1 MATDQ
6 AGGKAWVCAA
16 QLGQIISSQK
26 TPLQQICR
34 GTLQQASDMGKPST
48 CLYFGWPLRWVAVRA
63 GLRWLLDFVF
73 FWGSRGNR
81 GNLQY
86 WRGL

>member
-6 AGGKAWVCAA
+6 AGGKAWVDAA
-16 QLGQIISSQK
+16 LLGQVISSQK
-26 TPLQQICR
+26 TPLQQISR
-34 GTLQQASDMGKPST
+34 RAFQQASNMNKPST
-48 CLYFGWPLRWVAVRA
+48 CLYFGWPLSWVVVRA

-73 FWGSRGNR
+73 FWGSRGNP

-86 WRGL
+86 RRGL